1 MLRPLQTFLK
11 NPAPTRAEAAG
22 ALRTLFALA
31 FGGQALLAGLAWVVM
46 SLVLE
51 PDPTGPLTAQV
62 LVGLGALELPI
73 ALALGTLTA
82 RGKKQPGALAAALLE
97 GVLLATPL
105 LYALFAWLIGSPALY
120 PVLLAGLAA
129 LFYGVGVLTVA
140 RHAVGAVQTS
150 QTPHQTP
157 QQAPKTPQT

>member
-31 FGGQALLAGLAWVVM
+31 FGGQALLAGLAWAVLG
-46 SLVLE
+46 LVLE

-62 LVGLGALELPI
+62 LVALGLLEMPV

-82 RGKKQPGALAAALLE
+82 RGKKRPGALAAALLE
-97 GVLLATPL
+97 GVLLAVPL
-105 LYALFAWLIGSPALY
+105 LYALFAWLIGSPVLY
-120 PVLLAGLAA
+120 LVLLVGLAA
-129 LFYGVGVLTVA
+129 LFYGLGVLVVA
-140 RHAVGAVQTS
+140 RHAAEAVQTP
-150 QTPHQTP
+150 QTTQTP
-157 QQAPKTPQT
+157 QT